1 MISIED
7 PGRFSR
13 VSDKQNNINGHTIL
27 SLRFYVSNII
37 LFLNTSICIC
47 KV

>member
-27 SLRFYVSNII
+27 SLRFYVSIYN
-37 LFLNTSICIC
+37 SIF
-47 KV
+47 KYKYMHL